1 VSVQRQNRQNGVKG
15 SDMVNGRMVR
25 IKRQS
30 NLFERFPAL
39 YISFASK
46 KNLRQCGWGEDPQ
59 DQPSLLAMQSAMG
72 ADCHQLFSE

>member
-1 VSVQRQNRQNGVKG
+1 
-15 SDMVNGRMVR
+15 MVR

-46 KNLRQCGWGEDPQ
+46 KNLRQYGWGEDPQ
-59 DQPSLLAMQSAMG
+59 DQPSLLVMQSVTG
-72 ADCHQLFSE
+72 VDYHQLFSE